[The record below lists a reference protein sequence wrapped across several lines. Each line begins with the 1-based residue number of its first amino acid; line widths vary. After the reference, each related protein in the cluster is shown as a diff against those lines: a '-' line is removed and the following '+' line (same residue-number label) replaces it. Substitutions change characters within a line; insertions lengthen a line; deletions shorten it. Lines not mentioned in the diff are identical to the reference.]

1 VLESILFEGAF
12 YYAGK
17 YLFVSNKSIII
28 ENKDGDNLQK
38 FLFFDKRQR
47 DEFMHYLNNQLE
59 IKNRLLG
66 MIIINPD
73 RKTSGSESSKKAL
86 KYEQQIT
93 LLQNMLNHCSSIKNR
108 EDIKWLNG
116 LIDQYNLISN
126 NK

>member
-1 VLESILFEGAF
+1 
-12 YYAGK
+12 
-17 YLFVSNKSIII
+17 
-28 ENKDGDNLQK
+28 
-38 FLFFDKRQR
+38 
-47 DEFMHYLNNQLE
+47 MHYLNNQLE

-66 MIIINPD
+66 MIITNPD

-126 NK
+126 SK